1 MPDPLLPR
9 GAFLRLALVAA
20 LAVLLVAPRLARA
33 DDALGVA
40 FPCGPLDRAAEI
52 AHALGGADFVAL
64 TAEQWNFLRGMF
76 IESPDTPESLP
87 PGDRAMMSLR
97 PDGSASVVF
106 VDGALACAPMKL
118 GAKGVEALMSVG
130 RGDVGRAGREE
141 VAIAEGMALALIVA
155 WLVWAIR
162 LYDRIWRRW

>member
-1 MPDPLLPR
+1 MPDPRPPR

-20 LAVLLVAPRLARA
+20 LAILLVAPRLARA
-33 DDALGVA
+33 DEAEGVA

-64 TAEQWNFLRGMF
+64 TPEQWNFLRGMF

-87 PGDRAMMSLR
+87 PGD
-97 PDGSASVVF
+97 VV
-106 VDGALACAPMKL
+106 
-118 GAKGVEALMSVG
+118 
-130 RGDVGRAGREE
+130 RAGREE

-155 WLVWAIR
+155 GIVWAIL